1 MTSGPAGARP
11 AESPV
16 GTGRA
21 DSPGE
26 TGEPG
31 AAPRPGPVAA
41 VLILFVRAYRRF
53 LSPLLGQ
60 QCRFQPTCSAYG
72 LKALQEHG
80 ALRGSWLTVRRIAR
94 CHPFNPGG
102 YDPVPPRRD
111 RASAADADS
120 GRPSAGSATERAAS
134 GTDGS
139 ARNGGEPGQN
149 GDAASTGPGH
159 AGPDESGP
167 RDKAAEP
174 PKTSGREQSGPALAE
189 PKELPGA

>member
-1 MTSGPAGARP
+1 M
-11 AESPV
+11 
-16 GTGRA
+16 
-21 DSPGE
+21 
-26 TGEPG
+26 
-31 AAPRPGPVAA
+31 AA
-41 VLILFVRAYRRF
+41 VLILLVRGYRRF

-111 RASAADADS
+111 RASAPDADS
-120 GRPSAGSATERAAS
+120 GGPSADGAARRPA
-134 GTDGS
+134 DG
-139 ARNGGEPGQN
+139 
-149 GDAASTGPGH
+149 
-159 AGPDESGP
+159 GP
-167 RDKAAEP
+167 RAQAAEP
-174 PKTSGREQSGPALAE
+174 PKTSGREQSGPAPAE

>member
-1 MTSGPAGARP
+1 MTSGPAGAQP

-16 GTGRA
+16 EPGRT
-21 DSPGE
+21 DSPV
-26 TGEPG
+26 EPG

-41 VLILFVRAYRRF
+41 VLILLVRAYRRF

-60 QCRFQPTCSAYG
+60 QCRFRPSCSTYG

-111 RASAADADS
+111 RASAVVADS
-120 GRPSAGSATERAAS
+120 DGPSAEGATERPAS
-134 GTDGS
+134 GTDDS
-139 ARNGGEPGQN
+139 SST
-149 GDAASTGPGH
+149 GDAASTSGTGH
-159 AGPDESGP
+159 AGPETTGP

-174 PKTSGREQSGPALAE
+174 TKTSGREQSGPAQAE